1 MDTHE
6 LSYQLFLAEQYAEQA
21 ELEMYINESILIS
34 EGTNTFNNIDI
45 IHESFVDKIKEAIK
59 KFLQA
64 IANMWHKFTES
75 MNTLLKTDRAYLEKY
90 KDIILKKQ
98 PIESTY
104 TVHDYFDSKGKGQG
118 TKLLLNSP
126 IPVLNLNNMD
136 TELESDEKFLSVHFQ
151 RFIQGAKS
159 PYNLSDLAKA
169 KFRGND
175 GEEIEYE
182 ARRFNMTDLY
192 NYCYNYK
199 KLDDLIQ
206 KDIQNIQKTTGDI
219 LMKIDKMVRDGAIK
233 NESALLYGVNEY
245 LSTVYESYIHE
256 ANPTRTINN
265 NDNNQQ
271 GDNKSDNNN
280 QSTQS
285 NNNQQNNQNPRETN
299 PAQAYKKTEK
309 GDSNQEVNNDKTAK
323 ELSEKA
329 KRYLKICGEF
339 LGAKQ
344 SVAEETYKA
353 YMSIIKTHVRDHVG
367 KKDDK
372 KDNKPVDTA
381 TDHNNTDNNQ
391 NDNQE
396 PKKNDNEEQNQ
407 SSSTTG
413 SVSSFLKDIFTKKKQ
428 NDKK

>member
-6 LSYQLFLAEQYAEQA
+6 LNYQLFLAEQYAEQA
-21 ELEMYINESILIS
+21 ELEMYINESIIIS
-34 EGTNTFNNIDI
+34 EGTNTFDNIDI

-75 MNTLLKTDRAYLEKY
+75 MDTLLKTDKAYLEKY

-104 TVHDYFDSKGKGQG
+104 SIHDYFDSKNKGQG

-126 IPVLNLNNMD
+126 VPMINLNNMD
-136 TELESDEKFLSVHFQ
+136 SELESEEKFLSVHFQ
-151 RFIQGAKS
+151 KFIQGAKA

-199 KLDDLIQ
+199 KLADLIE
-206 KDIQNIQKTTGDI
+206 KDIQNLQKTTGDI
-219 LMKIDKMVRDGAIK
+219 LMKVDKMVRDGAIK
-233 NESALLYGVNEY
+233 NESALLYGEKQY
-245 LSTVYESYIHE
+245 LSTVYEAYVHE
-256 ANPTRTINN
+256 AMPTRVEK
-265 NDNNQQ
+265 NDNN
-271 GDNKSDNNN
+271 NVNTNNN
-280 QSTQS
+280 QSGHTS
-285 NNNQQNNQNPRETN
+285 HNSQQNNNNSQQNTRVTN

-309 GDSNQEVNNDKTAK
+309 GDSNQEINSEKTAK

-329 KRYLKICGEF
+329 KLYLKVCGGF

-353 YMSIIKTHVRDHVG
+353 YMSIIKAHVRDHVG

-372 KDNKPVDTA
+372 KDNKPVDKA
-381 TDHNNTDNNQ
+381 SDQSKPNNNEKKNNSQDNN
-391 NDNQE
+391 NQE
-396 PKKNDNEEQNQ
+396 QK
-407 SSSTTG
+407 SSTIG
-413 SVSSFLKDIFTKKKQ
+413 SVSDFFKDIFTKK
-428 NDKK
+428 

>member
-1 MDTHE
+1 MNTHE
-6 LSYQLFLAEQYAEQA
+6 LNYQLFLAEQYAEQA

-45 IHESFVDKIKEAIK
+45 IHESFVDKVKEAIK

-75 MNTLLKTDRAYLEKY
+75 MDTLLKTDKAYLEKY

-104 TVHDYFDSKGKGQG
+104 TIHDYFDSKGKGQG

-126 IPVLNLNNMD
+126 IPMINLNNMD
-136 TELESDEKFLSVHFQ
+136 TELESDEKFLSTHFQ
-151 RFIQGAKS
+151 KFIQGAKA

-182 ARRFNMTDLY
+182 ARRLNMTDLY

-199 KLDDLIQ
+199 KLDDLIS
-206 KDIQNIQKTTGDI
+206 KDIKNIQNTTGDI
-219 LMKIDKMVRDGAIK
+219 LMKVDKMVRDGAIK
-233 NESALLYGVNEY
+233 NESALLYGINQY

-256 ANPTRTINN
+256 ANPTRTIKDNDSKPGEAN
-265 NDNNQQ
+265 KSGDNNQQ
-271 GDNKSDNNN
+271 SG
-280 QSTQS
+280 QSS
-285 NNNQQNNQNPRETN
+285 NTNNQQSHRETN

-309 GDSNQEVNNDKTAK
+309 GDSNQELNNDKTAK

-344 SVAEETYKA
+344 SIAEETYKA

-367 KKDDK
+367 KKNDSRS
-372 KDNKPVDTA
+372 NKSADIA
-381 TDHNNTDNNQ
+381 SDYNNTTNDSNKQ
-391 NDNQE
+391 NDN
-396 PKKNDNEEQNQ
+396 KDQNK
-407 SSSTTG
+407 STSNTG
-413 SVSSFLKDIFTKKKQ
+413 GNLSNFFKDIFTKKAAD
-428 NDKK
+428 NNKK

>member
-34 EGTNTFNNIDI
+34 EGNNTFNNIDI
-45 IHESFVDKIKEAIK
+45 IHESFVDKVKEAIK

-64 IANMWHKFTES
+64 IANMWNKFKES
-75 MNTLLKTDRAYLEKY
+75 MDTLLKTDKAYLEKY

-104 TVHDYFDSKGKGQG
+104 SIHDYFDSKGKGQG

-126 IPVLNLNNMD
+126 IPMINLNNMD
-136 TELESDEKFLSVHFQ
+136 SELESEEKFLSVHFQ
-151 RFIQGAKS
+151 KFIQGAKA
-159 PYNLSDLAKA
+159 PYKLSDLAKA

-182 ARRFNMTDLY
+182 ARRLNMTDLY

-199 KLDDLIQ
+199 KLDDLIE
-206 KDIQNIQKTTGDI
+206 KDIQNLQKTTGDI
-219 LMKIDKMVRDGAIK
+219 LMRIDKMVRDGAIK
-233 NESALLYGVNEY
+233 NESALLYGEKQY
-245 LSTVYESYIHE
+245 LSSVYESYIHE
-256 ANPTRTINN
+256 ATPTRTIGN
-265 NDNNQQ
+265 NNQQ
-271 GDNKSDNNN
+271 GDNKSTD
-280 QSTQS
+280 
-285 NNNQQNNQNPRETN
+285 NNQQNNKETN

-309 GDSNQEVNNDKTAK
+309 GDSNQELNAEKTAK

-329 KRYLKICGEF
+329 KLYLKICGEF

-353 YMSIIKTHVRDHVG
+353 YMSIIKTHVRDYVG

-372 KDNKPVDTA
+372 NDNKPKDIA
-381 TDHNNTDNNQ
+381 SNQ
-391 NDNQE
+391 NTN
-396 PKKNDNEEQNQ
+396 KNDNENNNQQQNK
-407 SSSTTG
+407 SSSAG
-413 SVSSFLKDIFTKKKQ
+413 SMSDFFKDIFTKK
-428 NDKK
+428 NNKK